1 MTQKI
6 TFLGMGAM
14 GVRMAKHLLQA
25 GYPLTVWNRTA
36 SACDELV
43 AWGAV
48 AAPTP
53 MDAVAD
59 ADVVISMV
67 RDNEASRD
75 VWLNAQT
82 GAFFGM
88 KENPI
93 AIESSTLT
101 VDWIQSLANMFAV
114 EERLFLEAPVS
125 GSRPQAEAAELV
137 FLMGGEQ
144 STFERVR
151 NVLKCMGKVPD
162 NVIGKVGSGALAKLC
177 TNTLMGVQVV
187 VLAEMIAML
196 QRNHANVDNTL
207 AALAQ
212 TPAWSMIATRNT
224 PSMLNGHFAPLFP
237 VELIEKDMR
246 YMLDSVGENQMSP
259 VIRATQQVFQQGV
272 EHGFGAEQ
280 MTAVIKLFQK

>member
-25 GYPLTVWNRTA
+25 GYSLTVWNRTA

-43 AWGAV
+43 ALGAV

-88 KENPI
+88 KENAI
-93 AIESSTLT
+93 AIESS
-101 VDWIQSLANMFAV
+101 
-114 EERLFLEAPVS
+114 P
-125 GSRPQAEAAELV
+125 
-137 FLMGGEQ
+137 
-144 STFERVR
+144 
-151 NVLKCMGKVPD
+151 
-162 NVIGKVGSGALAKLC
+162 
-177 TNTLMGVQVV
+177 
-187 VLAEMIAML
+187 
-196 QRNHANVDNTL
+196 
-207 AALAQ
+207 
-212 TPAWSMIATRNT
+212 
-224 PSMLNGHFAPLFP
+224 
-237 VELIEKDMR
+237 
-246 YMLDSVGENQMSP
+246 
-259 VIRATQQVFQQGV
+259 
-272 EHGFGAEQ
+272 
-280 MTAVIKLFQK
+280 

>member
-43 AWGAV
+43 ALGAV

-88 KENPI
+88 KENAI

-151 NVLKCMGKVPD
+151 NILKCMGKVSD

-259 VIRATQQVFQQGV
+259 VIRATQRVFQQGV

>member
-1 MTQKI
+1 MTPKI

-14 GVRMAKHLLQA
+14 GSRMATHLLKA
-25 GYPLTVWNRTA
+25 GYALTVWNRTA

-43 AWGAV
+43 QLGATT
-48 AAPTP
+48 AATP

-59 ADVVISMV
+59 ADMVISMV

-75 VWLNAQT
+75 VWLNAKT

-88 KENPI
+88 KEGAI

-101 VDWIQSLANMFAV
+101 VDWIKALGNMFA
-114 EERLFLEAPVS
+114 EDERAFLEAPVS

-137 FLMGGEQ
+137 FLVGGEQ
-144 STFERVR
+144 SVLDRVR
-151 NVLKCMGKVPD
+151 DVLKHMGKVAD
-162 NVIGKVGSGALAKLC
+162 DVIGEVGAGALAKLC
-177 TNTLMGVQVV
+177 TNTLMGAQVV

-196 QRNHANVDNTL
+196 QRNGANVENTL
-207 AALAQ
+207 TALSH

-224 PSMLNGHFAPLFP
+224 PSLLNGHFAPLFP

-246 YMLDSVGENQMSP
+246 YMLDSVGENHASP
-259 VIRATQQVFQQGV
+259 VIAATQQVFEQGV
-272 EHGFGAEQ
+272 AHGFGDEQ
-280 MTAVIKLFQK
+280 MTAVIKLFQ